1 MNKKAYICIL
11 KTVFKTIKKTN
22 YMMKY
27 LLTLSMTALLAFC
40 MPCSAK
46 ANVAIEII
54 ENEMLSSN
62 VAITIEG
69 TSVRVS
75 GAAGQ
80 TLYVYNVA
88 GVRVH
93 SVKVDGADKRFD
105 LNLQKGCYILK
116 VGKTVRK
123 ISLK

>member
-1 MNKKAYICIL
+1 
-11 KTVFKTIKKTN
+11 
-22 YMMKY
+22 MMKY

-62 VAITIEG
+62 VAINIEG
-69 TSVRVS
+69 TSVRVRVS

>member
-1 MNKKAYICIL
+1 
-11 KTVFKTIKKTN
+11 
-22 YMMKY
+22 MMKY
-27 LLTLSMTALLAFC
+27 LLTLSMTVLLAFC

-62 VAITIEG
+62 VAINIEG

-75 GAAGQ
+75 CAAGQ

>member
-1 MNKKAYICIL
+1 
-11 KTVFKTIKKTN
+11 
-22 YMMKY
+22 
-27 LLTLSMTALLAFC
+27 MTALLAFC

-62 VAITIEG
+62 VAINIEG

-105 LNLQKGCYILK
+105 LNLQKGA
-116 VGKTVRK
+116 T
-123 ISLK
+123 S